1 MNAYEFA
8 KQLAQ
13 LSLQGEKTVTPELI
27 REKASTVI
35 STLPQLGYSDPV
47 DKSALVK
54 ELESLYTVWIGKG
67 AILDDEQDHIPW
79 LPAKRADIDWDFWY
93 RYRQYL
99 ELNKGWSPQVVDRL
113 EQLTDSILERIE
125 NPERPGMWDRRGMVV
140 GQVQSGKTSNYT
152 GLICKAVDA
161 GYKLVIVLAGLHNNL
176 RSQTQLRLD
185 EGFLGFNS
193 QLHKAAEAGNALL
206 GAGKI
211 PIGKRLIANS
221 GTNSDENG
229 DFSTKIAKQYGVQLG
244 GDPVL
249 MVVKKNKT
257 VLKNLVNWAITIA
270 GMIDPETGRKVVR
283 DIPLLVIDDEADNAS
298 VNTKEVAKDENGRP
312 LDEQDCTAINALIR
326 ELLYNFEKST
336 YVGYT
341 ATPFA
346 NIFIHADVDTKRH
359 GADLFPKHF
368 IINLPAPNNYVGPVQ
383 VFGLE
388 TDSVADLDASDGL
401 NIIRKVEDQED
412 WMPLKHKKSHEPP
425 FLPPSLREAIHA
437 FVLTCAVR
445 IYRGQERAHNSM
457 LIHVTRYTDVQA
469 RVTQLVKDY
478 LTTVQRRLRYGEG
491 NTPSPLIEQLR
502 SLWEEDYYPTS
513 QSISGTDLQPDVP
526 VPAWSEI
533 KPLLDRAAARLQV
546 KEINGAAKDILDYWE
561 NPDGLN
567 IIAIGGDKL
576 SRGLTLEG
584 LSVSYYLRASKMYDT
599 LMQMGRWFGYR
610 PGYLDLC
617 RLYTTDELIEWYQH
631 ITVAS
636 EELRKEFDYMVA
648 AGGTPSDFGL
658 KVRTHPSGLLITG
671 ATKMRHGMKMQL
683 SFAGS
688 LSETYLFYKDAAIN
702 SQNLQAT
709 ESLLSTLGTPCLNK
723 ETKGNFLWKEVEG
736 KKIIEF
742 LQEYRSHPD
751 ARLANT
757 RSLVDYIRA
766 QLQQGELESWTIALI
781 SSSKPKNS
789 HLITGFKVG
798 LTQRNNADKTGAL
811 PEYRL
816 VKSRLLSPVDEMLD
830 FTEEE
835 RQEIIEMTAQ
845 RREKAGKPES
855 KSKTPD
861 GKVIREQRDSKN
873 GLLLIYPLDPEII
886 NSQIPVIGFAIS
898 FPGSNKAK
906 SVEYKVNNI
915 YWEQEIQESHE
926 G

>member
-8 KQLAQ
+8 RQIAQ
-13 LSLQGEKTVTPELI
+13 LSLQGEKTVTPEII
-27 REKASTVI
+27 RGKAGTAI
-35 STLPQLGYSDPV
+35 SALPQFGYTDPV
-47 DKSALVK
+47 DEAALVR

-79 LPAKRADIDWDFWY
+79 LPAKRAEIDWDFWY

-99 ELNKGWSPQVVDRL
+99 ERNKGWSPQVVDRL
-113 EQLTDSILERIE
+113 EQLTDSLLERIE
-125 NPERPGMWDRRGMVV
+125 NPERPGAWDRRGMVV

-161 GYKLVIVLAGLHNNL
+161 GYKLVIVLAGLHNSL

-211 PIGKRLIANS
+211 PMGKRLIANS
-221 GTNSDENG
+221 GTNSDEKG

-244 GDPVL
+244 GDPLL

-270 GMIDPETGRKVVR
+270 GMTDPETGRKIVR
-283 DIPLLVIDDEADNAS
+283 DVPLIVIDDEADNAS
-298 VNTKEVAKDENGRP
+298 VNTKEVAKDEDGRP
-312 LDEQDCTAINALIR
+312 LDDQDCTAINALIR
-326 ELLYNFEKST
+326 ELLYNFEKSA

-346 NIFIHADVDTKRH
+346 NIFIHADVDTRRH
-359 GADLFPKHF
+359 GADLFPRHF

-388 TDSVADLDASDGL
+388 SDSVADLEASDGL

-412 WMPLKHKKSHEPP
+412 WMPLKHKTWHEPP
-425 FLPPSLREAIHA
+425 CLPPSLEEAIHA

-445 IYRGQERAHNSM
+445 IYRGQEKAHNSM
-457 LIHVTRYTDVQA
+457 LVHVTRYTKVQA
-469 RVTQLVKDY
+469 RVSQLVKDY
-478 LTTVQRRLRYGEG
+478 LTTVQHRLRYGEG

-502 SLWEEDYYPTS
+502 SLWERDYYPTS
-513 QSISGTDLQPDVP
+513 QSIAGTDLQPDVS
-526 VPAWSEI
+526 VPAWSELE
-533 KPLLDRAAARLQV
+533 PLLDKAAARLQV

-567 IIAIGGDKL
+567 VIAIGGDKL

-617 RLYTTDELIEWYQH
+617 RLYTTDELVEWYQH

-648 AGGTPSDFGL
+648 DGGTPSDFGL

-671 ATKMRHGMKMQL
+671 ATKMRDGMKMQL

-688 LSETYLFYKDAAIN
+688 LSETYLFYKDDAIN

-709 ESLLSTLGTPCLNK
+709 ERLLSPLGTPYPNK

-736 KKIIEF
+736 NKIVEF

-757 RSLVDYIRA
+757 RSLIDYIRT
-766 QLQQGELESWTIALI
+766 QMQQGELESWTVALI
-781 SSSKPKNS
+781 SSGKPKNS
-789 HLITGFKVG
+789 YSIKGFEVG
-798 LTQRNNADKTGAL
+798 LTYRKNADETGAL

-835 RQEIIEMTAQ
+835 RQKIIEITAQ
-845 RREKAGKPES
+845 RREEAGKPAG

-861 GKVIREQRDSKN
+861 GKVIREKRNPKN
-873 GLLLIYPLDPEII
+873 GLLLIYPLDPESIH
-886 NSQIPVIGFAIS
+886 SQIPVIGFAIS
-898 FPGSNKAK
+898 FPGSSNAK
-906 SVEYKVNNI
+906 SVEYKVNNT
-915 YWEQEIQESHE
+915 YWGQEVLESYE